1 MPVCLNLLY
10 IINCKELWVMFS
22 CFLISSLS
30 VCCREPEPLGVGVLG
45 LAAAGHRGYPGAG
58 ARQEQEARGHGA
70 ALRHQLL
77 LGVCRSGAWWEQHD
91 SML

>member
-1 MPVCLNLLY
+1 
-10 IINCKELWVMFS
+10 MFS

-58 ARQEQEARGHGA
+58 ARQEQETRGHGV

-77 LGVCRSGAWWEQHD
+77 LGVRRSGAWCEQHD
-91 SML
+91 DKHVVDSND

>member
-1 MPVCLNLLY
+1 MYINYNARYYLY
-10 IINCKELWVMFS
+10 LSI

-58 ARQEQEARGHGA
+58 ARQEQETRGHGA

-77 LGVCRSGAWWEQHD
+77 LGVCRSGAWCDQHD
-91 SML
+91 GML